1 MQANAREAYLSSLK
15 EEYSVEIARTRDSI
29 VQLSGNDAAKTTKL
43 FLESKLGRLERRHKE
58 LGMEVPSAP
67 DKKIKT
73 AEPEVT
79 HYETDF
85 DTIRDAVYGITGE
98 LVPQSMMPK
107 YWKELSLRCA
117 AINSLSGEYANPNTI
132 NKLKSL
138 QLGLCDLVNDIKN
151 EASVNPWAPPD
162 EASASPW
169 ASNEAYCGVSLEP
182 GLSFEA
188 KPQNNRPRHNKK
200 RRRGMSYDE
209 RKAAFD
215 AGVKVSIQNKSA
227 LCNAPGGLRLEDE
240 SNW

>member
-1 MQANAREAYLSSLK
+1 MQTNAREAYLSSLK

-43 FLESKLGRLERRHKE
+43 FLESRLGRLERRHKE
-58 LGMEVPSAP
+58 LAMEVSSAP
-67 DKKIKT
+67 DMKIK
-73 AEPEVT
+73 AVEPEAT

-98 LVPQSMMPK
+98 LVPYSMMPK
-107 YWKELSLRCA
+107 YWKDLSLRCA
-117 AINSLSGEYANPNTI
+117 AINSLSGEYASPNTLSR
-132 NKLKSL
+132 LKRL
-138 QLGLCDLVNDIKN
+138 QLDLGDLVNDIKN
-151 EASVNPWAPPD
+151 EASVNPWAPG

-169 ASNEAYCGVSLEP
+169 ASNEAYCDVSLEP
-182 GLSFEA
+182 GLSFET

-227 LCNAPGGLRLEDE
+227 LCNVPGGLRLESE

>member
-43 FLESKLGRLERRHKE
+43 FLESKLGRLERRHTE

-67 DKKIKT
+67 DMKIK
-73 AEPEVT
+73 AGEPKAT

-98 LVPQSMMPK
+98 LIPQSMMPK
-107 YWKELSLRCA
+107 YWKDLSLRCA
-117 AINSLSGEYANPNTI
+117 AINSLEGKIATPHTI
-132 NKLKSL
+132 NRLKSL

-151 EASVNPWAPPD
+151 EASVNPWAPD
-162 EASASPW
+162 ATLASPW

-182 GLSFEA
+182 GLSFET

-227 LCNAPGGLRLEDE
+227 LCNAPGGLRIETE